1 MNLRGAF
8 ASRPWIAWP
17 ATALVVCV
25 LADIALLFRRS
36 ALDDE
41 FGLQRDREREM
52 TRIAQEYR
60 NLKADM
66 TRRSER
72 LAPPGTLDVER
83 IEALAREHRAAGD
96 VHVTTPPP
104 RTDNDVTE
112 RRVDVSL
119 AKAIPVDLVA
129 FLRAVEAL
137 NPAVRTRT
145 LLIVESRES
154 AGAEGK
160 TFVDAK
166 VTFSAYEKATSEPE

>member
-36 ALDDE
+36 ALDEE

-60 NLKADM
+60 DMKADM
-66 TRRSER
+66 AQRSER
-72 LAPPGTLDVER
+72 LAPPGALDVER

-96 VHVTTPPP
+96 LHVTIRPPT
-104 RTDNDVTE
+104 TDNDVTE

-145 LLIVESRES
+145 LRIVESRES
-154 AGAEGK
+154 SGLQGK
-160 TFVDAK
+160 SFVDAK
-166 VTFSAYEKATSEPE
+166 VTFSAYEKASPQLE